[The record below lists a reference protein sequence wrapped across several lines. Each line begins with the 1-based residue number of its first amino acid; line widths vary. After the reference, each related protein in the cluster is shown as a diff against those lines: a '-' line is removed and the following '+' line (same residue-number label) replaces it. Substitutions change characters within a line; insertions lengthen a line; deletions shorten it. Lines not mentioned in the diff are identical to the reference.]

1 MVRSKLEQQNK
12 KLSRITEH
20 TDILHV
26 KLSRTTKNNQKGEK
40 ILMILNYIYS
50 YKMMKLWYVY
60 KDFKNHL

>member
-26 KLSRTTKNNQKGEK
+26 KLSRTMKNNQKGEK

>member
-26 KLSRTTKNNQKGEK
+26 KLSRTTKNNQKREK
-40 ILMILNYIYS
+40 ILMILNYTYS